1 MCPRL
6 LFDCEKTM
14 KRDTKFPVVF
24 ALCVAVALTCA
35 TEASAQCSTCPQPV
49 VAFSPVVAP
58 ATTVTTFQPV
68 DTGWYP
74 GRMFDTWRM
83 RRWGYTNPT
92 AVTTV
97 APTWSTAM
105 PVTAA
110 MPVTTMMPIT
120 TTAIPQTVGF
130 APMATTTFATPHITS
145 FAPLGQRQVLMRPVI
160 VQSPVV
166 TATPVI
172 SSGCSAC
179 SACEVAA
186 PCSSCAAAAPV
197 VEQATFATP
206 AAPAPCSNCAQ
217 GSQVIYSDTSASVG
231 GSQIPQPELAPGE
244 GVGSSSSNYPNVE
257 PPKNP
262 QYTDPGP
269 KSTDKASESTYLE
282 PPALYIPGDRTAQH
296 DAAKPVNRAP
306 SVNVWNAVY
315 REPINVENTSTS
327 TGKSQAEID
336 AEGWSSVPAN

>member
-1 MCPRL
+1 
-6 LFDCEKTM
+6 M

-24 ALCVAVALTCA
+24 ALCLAIAAAACV

-49 VAFSPVVAP
+49 VAYSPVVAP
-58 ATTVTTFQPV
+58 AATVTTFQPV

-74 GRMFDTWRM
+74 GRLLDTWRM
-83 RRWGYTNPT
+83 RRWGYTAPT

-110 MPVTTMMPIT
+110 MPVTSMMPVT
-120 TTAIPQTVGF
+120 STFVPQTVGY
-130 APMATTTFATPHITS
+130 APMATTTFATPYITS
-145 FAPLGQRQVLMRPVI
+145 FAPLGQRQVLMRPAI
-160 VQSPVV
+160 VQSQVM
-166 TATPVI
+166 AAAPVI
-172 SSGCSAC
+172 SSGCSTC

-206 AAPAPCSNCAQ
+206 VAPAPCSNCAQ

-231 GSQIPQPELAPGE
+231 GVQTPKPELAPGE

-269 KSTDKASESTYLE
+269 ATPGSTTNDKSTESTYLE
-282 PPALYIPGDRTAQH
+282 PPALFIPGDRTAQH
-296 DAAKPVNRAP
+296 ETAKPVNRAP

-315 REPINVENTSTS
+315 REPINVENTST
-327 TGKSQAEID
+327 GKSQAEID
-336 AEGWSSVPAN
+336 AAGWSSVPAN

>member
-1 MCPRL
+1 
-6 LFDCEKTM
+6 M

-24 ALCVAVALTCA
+24 ALGLAIAVAACA
-35 TEASAQCSTCPQPV
+35 TEANAQCSTCPQPV

-160 VQSPVV
+160 VQSQVM
-166 TATPVI
+166 AASPVI
-172 SSGCSAC
+172 SSGCSTC

-197 VEQATFATP
+197 VEQATFAAP
-206 AAPAPCSNCAQ
+206 AAQAPCSNCAQ

-231 GSQIPQPELAPGE
+231 GVQTPQPELAPGE
-244 GVGSSSSNYPNVE
+244 GVGSSNSNYPNVE

-269 KSTDKASESTYLE
+269 TTPGSTTTDKASESTYLE
-282 PPALYIPGDRTAQH
+282 PPALYIPQDRTAQQT
-296 DAAKPVNRAP
+296 AKPVNRAP

-315 REPINVENTSTS
+315 REPINVEQTS

-336 AEGWSSVPAN
+336 AAGWSSVPAN

>member
-1 MCPRL
+1 
-6 LFDCEKTM
+6 M

-24 ALCVAVALTCA
+24 ALCVAVALACA
-35 TEASAQCSTCPQPV
+35 TEASAQCSTCPQQV

-58 ATTVTTFQPV
+58 ATTVTTFQPA

-74 GRMFDTWRM
+74 GRLFDTWRM

-110 MPVTTMMPIT
+110 MPVTTMMPVT
-120 TTAIPQTVGF
+120 SSFVPQTVGY
-130 APMATTTFATPHITS
+130 APMASTTFATPYVTS

-160 VQSPVV
+160 VQSQMMA
-166 TATPVI
+166 ATPVI

-217 GSQVIYSDTSASVG
+217 GSQVIYSDTSTSVG
-231 GSQIPQPELAPGE
+231 GVQTPQPELAPGE
-244 GVGSSSSNYPNVE
+244 GVSSSNSNYPNVE

-262 QYTDPGP
+262 QYSDPGP
-269 KSTDKASESTYLE
+269 TGSGSSPTNKTNESTYLE
-282 PPALYIPGDRTAQH
+282 PPALYNPGDRTAQSSS
-296 DAAKPVNRAP
+296 AKPVNRAP